1 MFVFWGFVCE
11 CPTARYP
18 IPPGEVRVLRGTG
31 RQGDSRDPVGYALGG
46 TAGRCCS
53 HINQGGKGQ
62 VTEPGA
68 GRDGKKQR
76 KIRFKQGKD
85 VEKGFSSPYVH
96 PFPLRRPLMEEKQL

>member
-31 RQGDSRDPVGYALGG
+31 RQQGSRWLRSGRNRRALLFPHKSRRQRTGDRA
-46 TAGRCCS
+46 R
-53 HINQGGKGQ
+53 GGK
-62 VTEPGA
+62 
-68 GRDGKKQR
+68 RRKKQR
-76 KIRFKQGKD
+76 IIRFKQGKD

-96 PFPLRRPLMEEKQL
+96 PFPLRRPLMEAKQL

>member
-46 TAGRCCS
+46 RALLFPHKSRRQRTGDRAR
-53 HINQGGKGQ
+53 GGKRRKK
-62 VTEPGA
+62 TEEN
-68 GRDGKKQR
+68 
-76 KIRFKQGKD
+76 KI
-85 VEKGFSSPYVH
+85 
-96 PFPLRRPLMEEKQL
+96 